1 MKKSRILL
9 LVLLAMLCVTGCRAK
24 YRPSAGTDEFF
35 GGNIFEEKS
44 WI

>member
-24 YRPSAGTDEFF
+24 YRPAAEADEFF